1 MENIQLS
8 NILHIQEASKQG
20 KLVMFVGAGVS
31 ANSGVPMWSELI
43 QGLKKEL
50 PDSLKNETDDLKIA
64 QLYKDSRGYKE
75 YIEKIKELLLH
86 GKIAP
91 NPIHDA
97 ILELAPCHIITT
109 NYDDLIE
116 QNIEQKFM
124 QYHIIRKDEDLP
136 YTQYQNMLIKM
147 HGDFNVGNIVL
158 TENDYYNYNNNF
170 PLINAFVKSLF
181 ASKLILFI
189 GFSFNDMNLKI
200 LLNSVSNIL
209 KENMQRIYLLTNKD
223 IDSIQRNYYEKKGIN
238 IVELTPEFVNEKI
251 KMQSINIDDIGLTSQ
266 YGIALYKQLVLIKQ
280 YRQENDLIDYL
291 YKRIKSYEDEIKVL
305 GNGLKYI
312 FPEEE
317 ISFWN
322 YHSSGLQIHSPYIKN
337 LTKKL
342 QTYTGRKEFI
352 NKYNGKIFYLRKQAY
367 LNRIFKIDNLKIV
380 NTTFYRKLKKL
391 FPTTTGIELF
401 YELDYINLS
410 NYLKKIRHQVKKY
423 NIEDL
428 ELPYLLYKLDDY
440 YQAYL
445 MYKDLANE
453 NWKKQRYILYFI
465 CMHNIHAIRYGIKIQ
480 LMNRSDIDHEK
491 IVKDI
496 ERIDLQDVLIKLPI
510 DKSIKHVLEDLLSY
524 RFHSINLVESDI
536 LKEDLSGQRVSAEKG
551 GFSSNSKIFLLEH
564 KSYQELDFCNEN
576 FIWSSTLPINNRSY
590 FYPSISGSFIFTE
603 LMENK
608 DILNYGKI
616 RLSYANVGSDE
627 DPYNLAFKYTPA
639 STYFLQYLGN
649 VNTFP
654 HMGLVGFTGPRV
666 LPNENLKPQNQ
677 SSFEVGADLRFF
689 GGKIRL
695 DMTYYSNI
703 TKNQIVSIDVPLST
717 GYFANNINA
726 GKIANKGVEV
736 TLGLTPV
743 ETRNLKWDLDATF
756 ASNKQTVEE
765 LAEGLDEYTLT
776 SGLSG
781 LQIKAAKGDSF
792 GLYGT
797 AWKRDDQGNYVINS
811 KTGLRETVNNVRL
824 GDVYPD
830 FTMGINNTL
839 TYKGLTFSFLIDIR
853 HGGSLYS
860 ETVANLRSSG
870 LAAETVAHREDASF
884 IEPGVILQDDGTYR
898 PNDVPVKSMQDYWQ
912 HVANSSNNEGN
923 IYNASFVKL
932 REVQLSYS
940 FPRKWFKSFFVKS
953 LDLGFEARNLWII
966 KDHVPHI
973 DPEANFFGPS
983 QIGGGVEFNSIPSTR
998 SFGFNLRLTL

>member
-1 MENIQLS
+1 
-8 NILHIQEASKQG
+8 
-20 KLVMFVGAGVS
+20 
-31 ANSGVPMWSELI
+31 
-43 QGLKKEL
+43 
-50 PDSLKNETDDLKIA
+50 
-64 QLYKDSRGYKE
+64 
-75 YIEKIKELLLH
+75 
-86 GKIAP
+86 
-91 NPIHDA
+91 
-97 ILELAPCHIITT
+97 
-109 NYDDLIE
+109 
-116 QNIEQKFM
+116 
-124 QYHIIRKDEDLP
+124 
-136 YTQYQNMLIKM
+136 MLIKM

-391 FPTTTGIELF
+391 FSTTTGIELF

-428 ELPYLLYKLDDY
+428 ELPYLLYKLGDY

-576 FIWSSTLPINNRSY
+576 FIICDNNNYS
-590 FYPSISGSFIFTE
+590 
-603 LMENK
+603 K
-608 DILNYGKI
+608 DIYYNVAAGILISNVTKSNGDRFFGQTKI
-616 RLSYANVGSDE
+616 DELSKE
-627 DPYNLAFKYTPA
+627 HLLILIFHI
-639 STYFLQYLGN
+639 Q
-649 VNTFP
+649 
-654 HMGLVGFTGPRV
+654 
-666 LPNENLKPQNQ
+666 NENLLKIYKRYNIENIIL
-677 SSFEVGADLRFF
+677 SENGCSF
-689 GGKIRL
+689 
-695 DMTYYSNI
+695 
-703 TKNQIVSIDVPLST
+703 
-717 GYFANNINA
+717 
-726 GKIANKGVEV
+726 
-736 TLGLTPV
+736 
-743 ETRNLKWDLDATF
+743 
-756 ASNKQTVEE
+756 
-765 LAEGLDEYTLT
+765 
-776 SGLSG
+776 
-781 LQIKAAKGDSF
+781 
-792 GLYGT
+792 
-797 AWKRDDQGNYVINS
+797 INS
-811 KTGLRETVNNVRL
+811 
-824 GDVYPD
+824 
-830 FTMGINNTL
+830 
-839 TYKGLTFSFLIDIR
+839 
-853 HGGSLYS
+853 
-860 ETVANLRSSG
+860 
-870 LAAETVAHREDASF
+870 
-884 IEPGVILQDDGTYR
+884 
-898 PNDVPVKSMQDYWQ
+898 
-912 HVANSSNNEGN
+912 
-923 IYNASFVKL
+923 
-932 REVQLSYS
+932 
-940 FPRKWFKSFFVKS
+940 
-953 LDLGFEARNLWII
+953 
-966 KDHVPHI
+966 
-973 DPEANFFGPS
+973 
-983 QIGGGVEFNSIPSTR
+983 
-998 SFGFNLRLTL
+998 

>member
-1 MENIQLS
+1 
-8 NILHIQEASKQG
+8 
-20 KLVMFVGAGVS
+20 
-31 ANSGVPMWSELI
+31 
-43 QGLKKEL
+43 
-50 PDSLKNETDDLKIA
+50 
-64 QLYKDSRGYKE
+64 
-75 YIEKIKELLLH
+75 
-86 GKIAP
+86 
-91 NPIHDA
+91 
-97 ILELAPCHIITT
+97 
-109 NYDDLIE
+109 
-116 QNIEQKFM
+116 
-124 QYHIIRKDEDLP
+124 
-136 YTQYQNMLIKM
+136 MLIKM

-391 FPTTTGIELF
+391 FSTTTGIELF

-428 ELPYLLYKLDDY
+428 ELPYLLYKLGDY

-576 FIWSSTLPINNRSY
+576 FIICDNNNYS
-590 FYPSISGSFIFTE
+590 
-603 LMENK
+603 K
-608 DILNYGKI
+608 DIY
-616 RLSYANVGSDE
+616 YNVAAGILIS
-627 DPYNLAFKYTPA
+627 
-639 STYFLQYLGN
+639 N
-649 VNTFP
+649 VTKSN
-654 HMGLVGFTGPRV
+654 G
-666 LPNENLKPQNQ
+666 
-677 SSFEVGADLRFF
+677 DRFF
-689 GGKIRL
+689 GQTKIDEL
-695 DMTYYSNI
+695 SKEHLLILIFHILKINSP
-703 TKNQIVSIDVPLST
+703 IVCPFIEKVSSL
-717 GYFANNINA
+717 INA
-726 GKIANKGVEV
+726 SLILDELNFTHGNTKPAPNKM
-736 TLGLTPV
+736 TICLLFIYFLGLC
-743 ETRNLKWDLDATF
+743 L
-756 ASNKQTVEE
+756 
-765 LAEGLDEYTLT
+765 
-776 SGLSG
+776 
-781 LQIKAAKGDSF
+781 
-792 GLYGT
+792 
-797 AWKRDDQGNYVINS
+797 
-811 KTGLRETVNNVRL
+811 
-824 GDVYPD
+824 
-830 FTMGINNTL
+830 
-839 TYKGLTFSFLIDIR
+839 
-853 HGGSLYS
+853 LYS
-860 ETVANLRSSG
+860 FILFSDYNL
-870 LAAETVAHREDASF
+870 H
-884 IEPGVILQDDGTYR
+884 IKCKI
-898 PNDVPVKSMQDYWQ
+898 
-912 HVANSSNNEGN
+912 SN
-923 IYNASFVKL
+923 Y
-932 REVQLSYS
+932 
-940 FPRKWFKSFFVKS
+940 
-953 LDLGFEARNLWII
+953 
-966 KDHVPHI
+966 
-973 DPEANFFGPS
+973 
-983 QIGGGVEFNSIPSTR
+983 T
-998 SFGFNLRLTL
+998 T

>member
-428 ELPYLLYKLDDY
+428 ELPYLLYKLGDY

-576 FIWSSTLPINNRSY
+576 FVICDNNNYS
-590 FYPSISGSFIFTE
+590 
-603 LMENK
+603 K
-608 DILNYGKI
+608 DIYYNVAAGILISNVTKSNGDRFFGQTKI
-616 RLSYANVGSDE
+616 DELSKE
-627 DPYNLAFKYTPA
+627 HLLILIFHI
-639 STYFLQYLGN
+639 Q
-649 VNTFP
+649 
-654 HMGLVGFTGPRV
+654 
-666 LPNENLKPQNQ
+666 NENLLKIYKRYNIENIILSENGCSFINSIIRNANESINNNNSMNYLIINRDSVCNIIQNIISIINKSNCENINYSDLYPIINHIWDNTYFMRFGKDITNLIYKHKP
-677 SSFEVGADLRFF
+677 
-689 GGKIRL
+689 KINDAIFL
-695 DMTYYSNI
+695 I
-703 TKNQIVSIDVPLST
+703 
-717 GYFANNINA
+717 NNIMSVHNDDNSNNA
-726 GKIANKGVEV
+726 TFLLCSYLNAQNVTIDNIKSLNDIKINDDYFYLASLYPALSE
-736 TLGLTPV
+736 
-743 ETRNLKWDLDATF
+743 NLKKEAILWFRENLNALYYAALIHSNYRIPILDVATLSMLIEEAF
-756 ASNKQTVEE
+756 NNVSKYKQIEETVCAVLVLIRKDTKQQELHPILDQFGTVNECFNFLINPLHFKNKQMIKPTWLCRCEDDILKE
-765 LAEGLDEYTLT
+765 LLKDEVLRNKMKTY
-776 SGLSG
+776 
-781 LQIKAAKGDSF
+781 IK
-792 GLYGT
+792 
-797 AWKRDDQGNYVINS
+797 
-811 KTGLRETVNNVRL
+811 E
-824 GDVYPD
+824 
-830 FTMGINNTL
+830 
-839 TYKGLTFSFLIDIR
+839 
-853 HGGSLYS
+853 
-860 ETVANLRSSG
+860 
-870 LAAETVAHREDASF
+870 
-884 IEPGVILQDDGTYR
+884 
-898 PNDVPVKSMQDYWQ
+898 DYW
-912 HVANSSNNEGN
+912 G
-923 IYNASFVKL
+923 KL
-932 REVQLSYS
+932 EYERIWKIL
-940 FPRKWFKSFFVKS
+940 
-953 LDLGFEARNLWII
+953 
-966 KDHVPHI
+966 
-973 DPEANFFGPS
+973 
-983 QIGGGVEFNSIPSTR
+983 
-998 SFGFNLRLTL
+998 